1 MYKTLLM
8 TTQLHQLS
16 FYRFHPDYFEEYLSW
31 FADPELD
38 QHLGPMEANDPWLD
52 YVMSNQQGTD
62 FAVYRDGEMVAEIGI
77 QFPIEENFAYY
88 ITNLAV
94 KPELRRQGVGSLVLS
109 AITNLYPLQSGASWR
124 CFVHENN
131 HKTRFFLEKNKW
143 KYQNEFPD
151 EEGFFE
157 FVYIP

>member
-1 MYKTLLM
+1 MP
-8 TTQLHQLS
+8 TQLPQLS
-16 FYRFHPDYFEEYLSW
+16 FSRFHTNDFEEYLSW

-52 YVMSNQQGTD
+52 YVMSNHQGAD
-62 FAVYRDGEMVAEIGI
+62 FAVYRDGEMVAEIGL
-77 QFPIEENFAYY
+77 QFPNEENSTYY

-94 KPELRRQGVGSLVLS
+94 KPELHGQGIGSLVLS
-109 AITNLYPLQSGASWR
+109 AIIILYPLQRRESWR

-131 HKTRFFLEKNKW
+131 PKTRAFLEKNKW
-143 KYQNEFPD
+143 KCQNEFPD